1 VRRTAITIVAVLVA
15 ASAATTPVARGQT
28 ERAELDAADRPTAP
42 RIVGDRLGG
51 VGPGIE
57 IQATVEPGRGR
68 SATPGIVEGTPEE
81 LRALLASGNAA
92 SVERRFPP
100 QEQATSQ
107 GVGIVGA
114 SAWHAAGLTGS
125 GVRVAIVDTGFLGYE
140 SLLGGDLP
148 ATVTTRSF
156 RFDGGIHGGSRH
168 GTAVAEIVHDVAPG
182 ASLYLVAIESDELA
196 PVVDYLIANQIDVVN
211 TSVGWLQGPLDG
223 NSDIAGQVDRA
234 IDAGVIWVASA
245 GNYAEQHWGGQFTDT
260 DGDGWAEFAGTTE
273 LNGFTVDPGA
283 TFEVAL
289 SWQNAATDYDL
300 CLFDAGL
307 VQLACSGTVQQPGDR
322 PVDWI
327 LWSNF
332 SFVPTRYHYA
342 VIRHNGPPSRFDVLS
357 GDEAFDFDFA
367 DPATS
372 LPVPADVERIVTVG
386 AVPWFAT
393 SSLATYSGRGPT
405 VDGRVKPDLVSPTSV
420 ANSTFGP
427 FSGTSASSPHVAGLA
442 ALYLGAR
449 PLAQPETVRA
459 ILGGLAAPRSIG
471 KSNEFGWGLSQ
482 AGPALGPDT
491 SPPTWGAGSSLVVG
505 SIGDR
510 WVELAWAGATDA
522 EGIAA
527 YRVLR
532 DGVLVAQVPSNV
544 AGLRVN
550 ALQPS
555 SGYTFAV
562 QAADPSGNWS
572 TGPAVAAVTAP
583 PSPPPTVGLVD
594 TASGTWHL
602 RNSIGVDT
610 AFAYGNP
617 GDFPMVGDWD
627 CDGIDTPGLYRQAD
641 GFVYLRNSNTQGVAD
656 IRFFFGNPS
665 DLPLAGDFDGDGCDT
680 VSVYRPGTQTFLI
693 INELGAN
700 GGSLGRADFSYVF
713 GNPGDKPFVGD
724 FDADGLDTMGL
735 HRESTGF
742 VYFRNSH
749 TTGNANA
756 EFFFGNPDDR
766 LVSGDWT
773 SDGFDNPGL
782 FRPALAQFSLRFTN
796 TQGNADTAFF
806 YGENGWIPVSGQF
819 GLG

>member
-1 VRRTAITIVAVLVA
+1 VA
-15 ASAATTPVARGQT
+15 
-28 ERAELDAADRPTAP
+28 
-42 RIVGDRLGG
+42 
-51 VGPGIE
+51 
-57 IQATVEPGRGR
+57 
-68 SATPGIVEGTPEE
+68 
-81 LRALLASGNAA
+81 
-92 SVERRFPP
+92 
-100 QEQATSQ
+100 
-107 GVGIVGA
+107 
-114 SAWHAAGLTGS
+114 
-125 GVRVAIVDTGFLGYE
+125 
-140 SLLGGDLP
+140 
-148 ATVTTRSF
+148 
-156 RFDGGIHGGSRH
+156 
-168 GTAVAEIVHDVAPG
+168 
-182 ASLYLVAIESDELA
+182 
-196 PVVDYLIANQIDVVN
+196 
-211 TSVGWLQGPLDG
+211 
-223 NSDIAGQVDRA
+223 
-234 IDAGVIWVASA
+234 
-245 GNYAEQHWGGQFTDT
+245 
-260 DGDGWAEFAGTTE
+260 
-273 LNGFTVDPGA
+273 
-283 TFEVAL
+283 
-289 SWQNAATDYDL
+289 
-300 CLFDAGL
+300 
-307 VQLACSGTVQQPGDR
+307 
-322 PVDWI
+322 
-327 LWSNF
+327 
-332 SFVPTRYHYA
+332 
-342 VIRHNGPPSRFDVLS
+342 
-357 GDEAFDFDFA
+357 
-367 DPATS
+367 
-372 LPVPADVERIVTVG
+372 
-386 AVPWFAT
+386 
-393 SSLATYSGRGPT
+393 
-405 VDGRVKPDLVSPTSV
+405 
-420 ANSTFGP
+420 
-427 FSGTSASSPHVAGLA
+427 
-442 ALYLGAR
+442 
-449 PLAQPETVRA
+449 
-459 ILGGLAAPRSIG
+459 
-471 KSNEFGWGLSQ
+471 
-482 AGPALGPDT
+482 
-491 SPPTWGAGSSLVVG
+491 G